1 MWWILIETEENSKRQ
16 VKRIRGK
23 WKKQVRKTVVAI
35 GLVLWDFMT
44 INSLT
49 IQIIRDEKG
58 I

>member
-1 MWWILIETEENSKRQ
+1 LKLRKNRKRQ
-16 VKRIRGK
+16 VKRIKGK

-35 GLVLWDFMT
+35 DLVLWDFMT
-44 INSLT
+44 IFSLK

>member
-16 VKRIRGK
+16 VKRIKGK

-35 GLVLWDFMT
+35 DLVLWDFMT
-44 INSLT
+44 IFSLKM
-49 IQIIRDEKG
+49 QIIRDEKG